1 MLICSMH
8 NIYTVKPV
16 GDVTR
21 SGKEAINFKKPK
33 LYILVVVFPPPP
45 QQCAN
50 QHNCIQKLK

>member
-33 LYILVVVFPPPP
+33 LYILIVIFPPP
-45 QQCAN
+45 
-50 QHNCIQKLK
+50 HNSVLISIIVYKN